1 MTARALALD
10 LFLAVEGGRRLQ
22 PTLSAFLRRHALS
35 PEDRAFLTHL
45 AYGVFRRLR
54 YLDHLLD
61 PLLPRPERLPSR
73 VRWALRAG
81 AFEFLEGK
89 AGHARVHP
97 WVEEVKKTHPAL
109 AGLANAVLRRL
120 ALREAPLAVRLS
132 LPDFLLEAWEA
143 FFQEVE
149 FAQAFNE
156 PAPLF
161 VTALGKPD
169 GAKDVKEKGERGLR
183 PGPLPDSF
191 VWEGPAEDFPALGL
205 QPQNPASLF
214 AAQLLGAGP
223 GEEVLDLC
231 GGAGVKAAY
240 LASRGARVR
249 SLDVNARRQRAG
261 ERTWR
266 RLGLEVAFETRD
278 LREPIPY
285 RADKVLL
292 DAPCTGTG
300 TFRTHPE
307 ARYRLKPE
315 EVRAMAAL
323 QTQLLETAAQATRPG
338 GVLVYSVCTLT
349 EEEGEGVVRA
359 FLERHPEFVPEDF
372 ACPLP
377 LLRQELGAY
386 VRPEGGLDGFY
397 YARLRRVD

>member
-10 LFLAVEGGRRLQ
+10 LLLAVEAGGRLQ
-22 PTLSAFLRRHALS
+22 PLLSSLVRRYALS
-35 PEDRAFLTHL
+35 PADRAFLTHL

-54 YLDHLLD
+54 YLDHLLK
-61 PLLPRPERLPSR
+61 PLLKKPERLPSR

-81 AFEFLEGK
+81 AYEFLEGK
-89 AGHARVHP
+89 PGYARVHP
-97 WVEEVKKTHPAL
+97 WVEEVKRTHPAL
-109 AGLANAVLRRL
+109 AGLVNAVLRRL
-120 ALREAPLAVRLS
+120 ELKEAPLGVWLS
-132 LPDFLLEAWEA
+132 LPDFLLQAWEA
-143 FFQEVE
+143 FFGEVA
-149 FAQAFNE
+149 FAQAFNQ

-161 VTALGKPD
+161 VTALGN
-169 GAKDVKEKGERGLR
+169 ASSLTLR

-191 VWEGPAEDFPALGL
+191 VWEGPVGETEFSALGL

-214 AAQLLGAGP
+214 AAQLLGVAP

-249 SLDVNARRQRAG
+249 SLDLHAGRQRSGA
-261 ERTWR
+261 RTWR
-266 RLGLEVAFETRD
+266 RLGLEVAFETWD
-278 LREPIPY
+278 LRVPIPY
-285 RADKVLL
+285 RAGKVLL

-307 ARYRLKPE
+307 ARYRLDPKGIQ
-315 EVRAMAAL
+315 AMAAL
-323 QTQLLETAAQATRPG
+323 QAQLLETAAQATRPG

-349 EEEGEGVVRA
+349 EEEGEGVVRG
-359 FLERHPEFVPEDF
+359 FLNRHPEFVLEPF
-372 ACPLP
+372 FCPLP
-377 LLRQELGAY
+377 VLREGLGVY
-386 VRPEGGLDGFY
+386 VRPEDGLDGFY